1 VSQENVEIVL
11 ASFRAYIAGDLDRVL
26 ASWAPDIEVL
36 PDAAVFPEA
45 VPLRGREAFL
55 QWLQEIATAWVRE
68 EVEICEAFAV
78 SDGRV
83 VLRQMWGGVG
93 RTSGA
98 RMLSSVTGIW
108 TVRSGLA
115 TRVEYHFD
123 HAEALKA
130 VGLEE

>member
-1 VSQENVEIVL
+1 VSEENVEIVL

-45 VPLRGREAFL
+45 EPLRGREAFL
-55 QWLQEIATAWVRE
+55 QWLEEIATAWVRE
-68 EVEICEAFAV
+68 EVEVCEAFAV
-78 SDGRV
+78 PDGRV

-98 RMLSSVTGIW
+98 RMLSSVTAIW
-108 TVRSGLA
+108 TVRSGLM

>member
-1 VSQENVEIVL
+1 VELVL

-45 VPLRGREAFL
+45 EPLRGREAFL
-55 QWLQEIATAWVRE
+55 QWLEEIATPWVRE
-68 EVEICEAFAV
+68 EVELCEAFAV

-83 VLRQMWGGVG
+83 VVRQMWGGVG

-98 RMLSSVTGIW
+98 RILSSVTAIW
-108 TVRSGLA
+108 TVQSGLM

-123 HAEALKA
+123 HADALKA
-130 VGLEE
+130 VGLEK

>member
-1 VSQENVEIVL
+1 VEIVL
-11 ASFRAYIAGDLDRVL
+11 AGFRAYVAGDLDRVL

-36 PDAAVFPEA
+36 PDASVFPESEA
-45 VPLRGREAFL
+45 LRGREAFL
-55 QWLQEIATAWVRE
+55 QWLEEIATAWVRE

-98 RMLSSVTGIW
+98 RMLSSVTAIW

-123 HAEALKA
+123 HTEALKA